1 MHTSTASREVTGT
14 RAVFVGAAVA
24 VACGAVVTVVVTVS
38 GGIEGVAAVKTS
50 VGTTVDLDESF
61 SGLRVYDVFAPDDPF
76 DICGSLS
83 QTSRVLYEPEP
94 PRCALSTGSLVAYTV

>member
-1 MHTSTASREVTGT
+1 M
-14 RAVFVGAAVA
+14 RAVFA
-24 VACGAVVTVVVTVS
+24 GAVVAVVCGAGGTVVVTVS
-38 GGIEGVAAVKTS
+38 GVGEGVADVKAS

-83 QTSRVLYEPEP
+83 QTSTVLYEPDP